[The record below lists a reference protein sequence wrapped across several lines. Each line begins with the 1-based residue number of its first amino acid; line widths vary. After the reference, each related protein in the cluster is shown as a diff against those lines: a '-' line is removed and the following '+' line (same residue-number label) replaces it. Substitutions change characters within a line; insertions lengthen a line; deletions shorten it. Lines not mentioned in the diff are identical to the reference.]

1 MCIATD
7 AGLVANA
14 VEQVHDSHLGPGY
27 ALITCPSADFRM
39 DNFAQSGN
47 KPRMEIISTTGELTA
62 VCHRLAQH
70 PVITVD
76 TEFLR
81 ETTYYPLLCVI
92 QMASAEEAV
101 VIDALAEGIDLA
113 PFFEL
118 MGNEKV
124 LKVFHAARQDI
135 EIIWHRANIVPHP
148 VFDTQ
153 VAAMVL
159 GYGDSIAYDQLVE
172 RVTGHRP
179 DKTHRFTDW
188 SQRPLTQDQ
197 IQYALADVTHL
208 RDVFATLDAD
218 LKKRGRSEW
227 VSEEMDVLTS
237 PKTYDVHPER
247 AWERLKT
254 RVRKPKE
261 LAVLM
266 EVAAWR
272 EQEAQTRDVP
282 RSRVLKDDAIGDIA
296 THAPTTL
303 ERLASLRSLPKGF
316 DKSKWGQDIIAAVK
330 RGIARDPATLP
341 KLDKPRNN
349 ANGSATVELLKVLLR
364 MTSERHAVA
373 SKVIATVDDLEQIA
387 ADDNADVGA
396 LHGWRRELFGE
407 AALALKKGRLA
418 LAIEKGRVVRVDRSE
433 D

>member
-1 MCIATD
+1 
-7 AGLVANA
+7 
-14 VEQVHDSHLGPGY
+14 
-27 ALITCPSADFRM
+27 
-39 DNFAQSGN
+39 
-47 KPRMEIISTTGELTA
+47 MEIISTTGDLA
-62 VCHRLAQH
+62 ALCNRLAKH
-70 PVITVD
+70 SVITVD

-81 ETTYYPLLCVI
+81 ETTYYPLLCVV
-92 QMASAEEAV
+92 QMASADEAA
-101 VIDALAEGIDLA
+101 VIDALAEGIDLT
-113 PFFEL
+113 PFFDL
-118 MGNEKV
+118 MANESV

-135 EIIWHRANIVPHP
+135 EIIFHRADIIPHP

-172 RVTGHRP
+172 RITGTRL

-188 SQRPLTQDQ
+188 SHRPLTQEQ
-197 IQYALADVTHL
+197 MTYAVADVTHL
-208 RDVFATLDAD
+208 RDVFAALDAD
-218 LKKRGRSEW
+218 LKKRGRSDW

-237 PKTYDVHPER
+237 RKTYDFHPER

-296 THAPTTL
+296 THAPATL

-330 RGIARDPATLP
+330 RGTARDLSTLP
-341 KLDKPRNN
+341 KLEKPRGNN
-349 ANGSATVELLKVLLR
+349 GGSATVELLKVLLR

-407 AALALKKGRLA
+407 AALALKKGQLA
-418 LAIEKGRVVRVDRSE
+418 LAIDKGRVVRVERG
-433 D
+433 

>member
-1 MCIATD
+1 MRQLAPGSAEKTLP
-7 AGLVANA
+7 AANA
-14 VEQVHDSHLGPGY
+14 SLEFAARPLTYQRFRPNALSGKRYGPFMD
-27 ALITCPSADFRM
+27 LIT
-39 DNFAQSGN
+39 
-47 KPRMEIISTTGELTA
+47 TTAELAA
-62 VCHRLAQH
+62 VCARLAKH

-81 ETTYYPLLCVI
+81 ETTYYPLLCVV
-92 QMASAEEAV
+92 QMASADEAV
-101 VIDALAEGIDLA
+101 VIDTLGEGIDLK
-113 PFFEL
+113 PFFAL
-118 MGNEKV
+118 MADEKV

-135 EIIWHRANIVPHP
+135 EIVWHQAGIVPHP
-148 VFDTQ
+148 IFDTQ

-172 RVTGHRP
+172 RIAGHRP

-188 SQRPLTQDQ
+188 SRRPLTEEQMH
-197 IQYALADVTHL
+197 YAVADVTHL
-208 RDVFATLDAD
+208 RDVFAALDAD
-218 LKKRGRSEW
+218 LKKRGRSDW
-227 VSEEMDVLTS
+227 VSQEMEVLTS
-237 PKTYDVHPER
+237 PKTYDFHPER

-272 EQEAQTRDVP
+272 EQEAQSRDVP
-282 RSRVLKDDAIGDIA
+282 RGRVLKDDAVGDIA
-296 THAPTTL
+296 THAPTSL
-303 ERLASLRSLPKGF
+303 ERLAGLRSLPKGF
-316 DKSKWGQDIIAAVK
+316 DRSKWGADIVAAVQ
-330 RGIARDPATLP
+330 RGLARDPATLP
-341 KLDKPRNN
+341 KIEKPRSNS
-349 ANGSATVELLKVLLR
+349 NGAAIVELLKVLLR

-407 AALALKKGRLA
+407 AALSLKHGRLA
-418 LAIEKGRVVRVDRSE
+418 LAIEKGRVVKVDRN
-433 D
+433 

>member
-1 MCIATD
+1 MD
-7 AGLVANA
+7 
-14 VEQVHDSHLGPGY
+14 
-27 ALITCPSADFRM
+27 LITTNS
-39 DNFAQSGN
+39 
-47 KPRMEIISTTGELTA
+47 ELAA
-62 VCHRLAQH
+62 VCGRLAKH

-81 ETTYYPLLCVI
+81 ETTYYPLLCVV

-101 VIDALAEGIDLA
+101 VVDTLAAGIDLT
-113 PFFEL
+113 PFFAL
-118 MGNEKV
+118 MADEKV

-135 EIIWHRANIVPHP
+135 EIVWHQAGIVPHP
-148 VFDTQ
+148 IFDTQ

-172 RVTGHRP
+172 RITGHRP

-188 SQRPLTQDQ
+188 SRRPLTAEQMH
-197 IQYALADVTHL
+197 YAVSDVTHL
-208 RDVFATLDAD
+208 RDVFTALDAD
-218 LKKRGRSEW
+218 LKKRGRSDW
-227 VSEEMDVLTS
+227 VSEEMEVLTS
-237 PKTYDVHPER
+237 PRTYDFHPER

-272 EQEAQTRDVP
+272 EQEAQSRDVP
-282 RSRVLKDDAIGDIA
+282 RSRVLKDDAVGDIA
-296 THAPTTL
+296 THAPTSL
-303 ERLASLRSLPKGF
+303 ERLANLRSLPRGF
-316 DKSKWGQDIIAAVK
+316 DRSKWGADIVAAVQ
-330 RGIARDPATLP
+330 RGVARDPATLP
-341 KLDKPRNN
+341 KIERPRGNS
-349 ANGSATVELLKVLLR
+349 NGTAIVELLKVLLR

-387 ADDNADVGA
+387 ADDDADVGA
-396 LHGWRRELFGE
+396 LRGWRRELYGE
-407 AALALKKGRLA
+407 AALALKHGRLA
-418 LAIEKGRVVRVDRSE
+418 LAIENGRVVKVDR

>member
-1 MCIATD
+1 M
-7 AGLVANA
+7 
-14 VEQVHDSHLGPGY
+14 E
-27 ALITCPSADFRM
+27 LIT
-39 DNFAQSGN
+39 
-47 KPRMEIISTTGELTA
+47 TTAELAA
-62 VCHRLAQH
+62 VCARLAKH

-81 ETTYYPLLCVI
+81 ETTYYPLLCVV
-92 QMASAEEAV
+92 QMASVEEAV
-101 VIDALAEGIDLA
+101 VVDALAERIDLK
-113 PFFEL
+113 PFFAL
-118 MGNEKV
+118 MADEKV

-135 EIIWHRANIVPHP
+135 EIVWHQAGIVPHP
-148 VFDTQ
+148 IFDTQ

-159 GYGDSIAYDQLVE
+159 GHGDSIAYDQLVE
-172 RVTGHRP
+172 RITGHRP

-188 SQRPLTQDQ
+188 SRRPLTEEQMH
-197 IQYALADVTHL
+197 YALADVTHL
-208 RDVFATLDAD
+208 RDVFAALDID
-218 LKKRGRSEW
+218 LKKRGRSDW
-227 VSEEMDVLTS
+227 VSEEMEVLTS
-237 PKTYDVHPER
+237 PKTYDFHPER

-272 EQEAQTRDVP
+272 EQEAQSRDVP
-282 RSRVLKDDAIGDIA
+282 RSRVLKDDAVGDIA
-296 THAPTTL
+296 THAPTSL

-316 DKSKWGQDIIAAVK
+316 DRSKWGAEIVAAVQ
-330 RGIARDPATLP
+330 RGLARDLAALP
-341 KLDKPRNN
+341 KIEKPRSNS
-349 ANGSATVELLKVLLR
+349 NGAAIVELLKVLLR

-407 AALALKKGRLA
+407 AALALKHGRLA
-418 LAIEKGRVVRVDRSE
+418 LAIEKGRVVRVDRS
-433 D
+433 

>member
-1 MCIATD
+1 
-7 AGLVANA
+7 
-14 VEQVHDSHLGPGY
+14 
-27 ALITCPSADFRM
+27 M

-81 ETTYYPLLCVI
+81 ETTYYPLLCVV
-92 QMASAEEAV
+92 QMASTEEAV
-101 VIDALAEGIDLA
+101 VIDALAEGIDLT

-172 RVTGHRP
+172 RITGHRP

-197 IQYALADVTHL
+197 ILYAVADVTHL
-208 RDVFATLDAD
+208 RDVFAALDAD

-227 VSEEMDVLTS
+227 VSEEMEVLTS
-237 PKTYDVHPER
+237 PKTYDIHPER

-261 LAVLM
+261 LAILM

-296 THAPTTL
+296 THAPTSL
-303 ERLASLRSLPKGF
+303 ERLAGLRSLPKGF
-316 DKSKWGQDIIAAVK
+316 DKSKWGQDILAAVK
-330 RGIARDPATLP
+330 RGLARDPTTLP
-341 KLDKPRNN
+341 KLDKPRGN

-407 AALALKKGRLA
+407 AALALKKGHLA
-418 LAIEKGRVVRVDRSE
+418 LAIDKGRVVRVDRP
-433 D
+433 

>member
-1 MCIATD
+1 
-7 AGLVANA
+7 
-14 VEQVHDSHLGPGY
+14 
-27 ALITCPSADFRM
+27 
-39 DNFAQSGN
+39 
-47 KPRMEIISTTGELTA
+47 MEIITTSGELA
-62 VCHRLAQH
+62 ALCNRLAKYS
-70 PVITVD
+70 VITVD

-81 ETTYYPLLCVI
+81 ETTYYPLLCVV
-92 QMASAEEAV
+92 QMASADEAA
-101 VIDALAEGIDLA
+101 VIDALAEGIDLK
-113 PFFEL
+113 PFFDL
-118 MGNEKV
+118 MANEKV

-135 EIIWHRANIVPHP
+135 EIIFHRAGIIPHP

-159 GYGDSIAYDQLVE
+159 GHGDSIAYDQLVE
-172 RVTGHRP
+172 RITGHRP

-188 SQRPLTQDQ
+188 SHRPLTQEQ
-197 IQYALADVTHL
+197 IVYAVADVTHL
-208 RDVFATLDAD
+208 RDVFAALDAD
-218 LKKRGRSEW
+218 LKKRGRSDW
-227 VSEEMDVLTS
+227 VSEEMDILTS
-237 PKTYDVHPER
+237 PKTYDFHPER

-296 THAPTTL
+296 THAPGSL
-303 ERLASLRSLPKGF
+303 DRLAKLRSLPKGF
-316 DKSKWGQDIIAAVK
+316 EKSKWGQDIVDAVQ
-330 RGIARDPATLP
+330 RGLARDPSSLP
-341 KLDKPRNN
+341 KLEKPRGN
-349 ANGSATVELLKVLLR
+349 ANGGATVELLKVLLR

-387 ADDNADVGA
+387 ADDNADVSA

-418 LAIEKGRVVRVDRSE
+418 LAIDKGRVVRVDRDQSA
-433 D
+433 